1 MSPRGH
7 VILSHGLE
15 SGPQATKVTALAA
28 AAESLGWSSERP
40 DYLDLDATRDLKRVP
55 DRLARLLDH
64 CRAAVA
70 DRRGPLVLAGSSMG
84 AFISALASLEVEV
97 RGLFLLAPPV
107 RIEGYRDLDAARVPT
122 SILHGWR
129 DELIPAAEV
138 VAWAAP
144 RCDELSLVDDSH
156 RLADHVDY
164 GAEAFA
170 RFLVR
175 LS

>member
-15 SGPQATKVTALAA
+15 SGPQATKVTALAV
-28 AAESLGWSSERP
+28 AAESSGWTSERP
-40 DYLDLDATRDLKRVP
+40 NYLDLDATRDPARLP
-55 DRLARLLDH
+55 DRLARLVDR
-64 CRAAVA
+64 CRAAIA
-70 DRRGPLVLAGSSMG
+70 ENRGPLVLAGSSMG
-84 AFISALASLEVEV
+84 AFISGLASLEIDV

-107 RIEGYRDLDAARVPT
+107 RIDGYRELDAARVPT

>member
-28 AAESLGWSSERP
+28 AAESLGWTSERP
-40 DYLDLDATRDLKRVP
+40 DYLDLDATRDVARLP
-55 DRLARLLDH
+55 DRLERLLEH
-64 CRAAVA
+64 CRAALSA
-70 DRRGPLVLAGSSMG
+70 NRGPLVLAGSSMG
-84 AFISALASLEVEV
+84 AFISALASLEIDV

-107 RIEGYRDLDAARVPT
+107 RIAGYRDLDAARVPT

-129 DELIPAAEV
+129 DELIPAADV

-144 RCDELSLVDDSH
+144 RCDELTLVDDSH

-164 GAEAFA
+164 GAQAFA
-170 RFLVR
+170 RYLER
-175 LS
+175 LP

>member
-15 SGPQATKVTALAA
+15 SGPQATKVTALAT
-28 AAESLGWSSERP
+28 AAEALGWTSERP
-40 DYLDLDATRDLKRVP
+40 DYLDLDATRDVTRMP
-55 DRLARLLDH
+55 DRLARLLRR
-64 CRAAVA
+64 CRCAI
-70 DRRGPLVLAGSSMG
+70 DESRGPLVLAGSSMG
-84 AFISALASLEVEV
+84 AFISALASLDVEV

-107 RIEGYRDLDAARVPT
+107 DVAGYRALDAARVPT

-129 DELIPAAEV
+129 DELIPASDL

-144 RCDELSLVDDSH
+144 RCDELTLVDDSH

-164 GAEAFA
+164 GARMFS
-170 RFLVR
+170 RFLER